1 MITFSVTFITL
12 SISLPSLD
20 AIANIMTIIEGGIG
34 IAIFIK
40 DHFS

>member
-1 MITFSVTFITL
+1 MITFSMMFIVF

-20 AIANIMTIIEGGIG
+20 TIANVMTIIEGGIG

-40 DHFS
+40 DLFS